1 MSDSRIIVINAPTGE
16 LGVDFKNIE
25 ATDTAEARIV
35 VSKVNKDSLLLGQIE
50 VGDQILSLDGFGAR
64 GKSLESKYCTQE

>member
-16 LGVDFKNIE
+16 LGVDFVSVKNIE

-35 VSKVNKDSLLLGQIE
+35 VSKVNEDSLLLGQIE
-50 VGDQILSLDGFGAR
+50 VGDQILSLDGFDAR
-64 GKSLESKYCTQE
+64 GKSLESK

>member
-16 LGVDFKNIE
+16 LGVDLKNIE

-35 VSKVNKDSLLLGQIE
+35 VSKVNEDSLLLGQIE
-50 VGDQILSLDGFGAR
+50 VGDQILSLDGFDAR
-64 GKSLESKYCTQE
+64 GKSLESK